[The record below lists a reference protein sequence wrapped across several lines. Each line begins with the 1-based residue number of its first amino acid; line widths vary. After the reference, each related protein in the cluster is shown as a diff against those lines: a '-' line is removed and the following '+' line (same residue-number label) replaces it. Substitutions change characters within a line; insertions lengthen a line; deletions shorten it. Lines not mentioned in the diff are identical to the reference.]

1 MTDEAPA
8 KRGEAAWKDERDAI
22 SKRNAEA
29 HRRAQGERRSRDAIV
44 AATKRDE
51 LDREAEQLHE
61 LNARIDQRR
70 ARGTG

>member
-1 MTDEAPA
+1 MTEESPA

-29 HRRAQGERRSRDAIV
+29 HKRALGEQRSRDAVV
-44 AATKRDE
+44 AAAKRDE

-61 LNARIDQRR
+61 LNARIAKRR
-70 ARGTG
+70 ARGAS

>member
-8 KRGEAAWKDERDAI
+8 KRGEAAWKDEREAI

-29 HRRAQGERRSRDAIV
+29 HRRAQGERRSRDAVV

-61 LNARIDQRR
+61 LNARIDKRR

>member
-61 LNARIDQRR
+61 LNARIDKRR